1 VESVLDLEMEL
12 EDGLFEVRAF
22 EVETEGLAKYYY

>member
-1 VESVLDLEMEL
+1 MESDLDLEMEL
-12 EDGLFEVRAF
+12 EDGLFEVKAV